1 MKLDPKFRFIKSEDE
16 LHIGMHLHYIGD
28 EHSRSIWKTT
38 TLRVSENPMIIKAF
52 EELKP
57 FGRIVR
63 YTSGGWDKHASAVES
78 YVTPVDK
85 EYADKTQYQTSI
97 ESKYRF

>member
-1 MKLDPKFRFIKSEDE
+1 MTTLDTRYRFIKSEDE
-16 LHIGMHLHYIGD
+16 LHVGMQLHYIGD
-28 EHSRSIWKTT
+28 EHSRSIWKSIQ
-38 TLRVSENPMIIKAF
+38 VSEKPMIIKAF

-63 YTSGGWDKHASAVES
+63 YTSGGWDKPASAIEA